1 VRSSTFQS
9 LCSTVY
15 MRFARRWCR
24 YISLASSRRFS
35 SIGHISSHS
44 RSLGGM
50 DAEQFRKAAYAAIDE
65 SMKIY
70 RDEQECEADLHQ

>member
-1 VRSSTFQS
+1 
-9 LCSTVY
+9 
-15 MRFARRWCR
+15 
-24 YISLASSRRFS
+24 
-35 SIGHISSHS
+35 
-44 RSLGGM
+44 M